1 MRISDWSS
9 DVCSSDLGSGR
20 GPGGTW
26 PSRTRWV
33 WSRRARVTGVAR
45 RLGQRVGASAAV
57 GDDHALVGGDDL
69 ADAAAARQLAG
80 MGEDAVDGGVV
91 MRGVVVEQRQ
101 ALGPRLLGD
110 GDRVLGRAVAPRRL
124 RRDLLGGVLRVVA
137 QQVDAVAQREHLV
150 ADLDRKS
157 VV

>member
-1 MRISDWSS
+1 
-9 DVCSSDLGSGR
+9 
-20 GPGGTW
+20 
-26 PSRTRWV
+26 
-33 WSRRARVTGVAR
+33 
-45 RLGQRVGASAAV
+45 
-57 GDDHALVGGDDL
+57 
-69 ADAAAARQLAG
+69 

-124 RRDLLGGVLRVVA
+124 RRELLGGVLRIVD

-150 ADLDRKS
+150 ADLVGEVGGRSGEHTSELQSLMRISYAVFCLKKKNIDKY
-157 VV
+157 